1 MATEIKKLQELEYD
15 ELVTLQ
21 IIENDK
27 DLSEIFSDEVSLSF
41 NMLRTLSKEGK
52 LNQNTQDLIRELF
65 DKVILTKT
73 SLINEYVQLA
83 KSDGKSIKTIT
94 PEVAPVEVPLNKDKK
109 SPTKPRRYGKANI
122 EEDIKKQGGKVTN
135 AQLTALEV
143 NDLKNLY
150 VNLNTRLINDMLTD
164 KPILSDEDY
173 REIRSVITI
182 LKNKLRPIMKK
193 K

>member
-52 LNQNTQDLIRELF
+52 LNQNTEDLIRELF

-94 PEVAPVEVPLNKDKK
+94 PEAAPVEVPLNKDKK
-109 SPTKPRRYGKANI
+109 LPRRYGKANI